1 MREIHVT
8 AGTGRRRTE
17 ELLPALRYIPVF
29 VTAENDTGTSQPATT
44 AREGYNE
51 QQLAAVVD

>member
-1 MREIHVT
+1 M
-8 AGTGRRRTE
+8 E
-17 ELLPALRYIPVF
+17 ELLPALRTIPVF
-29 VTAENDTGTSQPATT
+29 VTAENDTGASQPTTT